1 MIDINCDMGE
11 LNELMDDGTYE
22 SLMDHVTSINVACGG
37 HAGDDVMM
45 NTMVELAKAK
55 KVNLGAHP
63 SYPDK
68 ENFGRYEIDIS
79 ISDLKDSIST
89 QIINL
94 IDIANKNG
102 SELSH
107 VKPHGAL
114 YNKAAEDKGLAMLIG
129 EVVKSIDPLLP
140 IMCLAGSQMIT
151 VLESIGLKAI
161 PESFADR
168 TYEPDGTLRKRSYSN
183 ALISN
188 PQIASKQAFNIYYK
202 KRIIAHEGSE
212 FSIDSE
218 TICIHSDTENALKI
232 AKAVKQKLI
241 RS

>member
-94 IDIANKNG
+94 IDIANKHG

-151 VLESIGLKAI
+151 VLESIGLKAM

-183 ALISN
+183 ALINN

>member
-151 VLESIGLKAI
+151 VLESIGLKAM

-168 TYEPDGTLRKRSYSN
+168 TYESDGTLRKRSYSN
-183 ALISN
+183 ALINN

>member
-1 MIDINCDMGE
+1 M
-11 LNELMDDGTYE
+11 
-22 SLMDHVTSINVACGG
+22 
-37 HAGDDVMM
+37 
-45 NTMVELAKAK
+45 
-55 KVNLGAHP
+55 
-63 SYPDK
+63 
-68 ENFGRYEIDIS
+68 
-79 ISDLKDSIST
+79 
-89 QIINL
+89 
-94 IDIANKNG
+94 IDIANKHG

-151 VLESIGLKAI
+151 VLESIGLKAM

-168 TYEPDGTLRKRSYSN
+168 TYEPDGNLRKRSYSN

>member
-45 NTMVELAKAK
+45 NTMVELAKGK
-55 KVNLGAHP
+55 KVNIGAHP

-151 VLESIGLKAI
+151 VLESIGLKAM

-183 ALISN
+183 ALIDI
-188 PQIASKQAFNIYYK
+188 PQIASAQAYNIYYN

-212 FSIDSE
+212 FSIDSK

>member
-94 IDIANKNG
+94 IDIANKHG

-151 VLESIGLKAI
+151 VLESIGLKAM

-168 TYEPDGTLRKRSYSN
+168 TYEPDGTLRKRYYSN
-183 ALISN
+183 ALIDI
-188 PQIASKQAFNIYYK
+188 PQLASKQAFNIYYN

-212 FSIDSE
+212 FSIDSK

>member
-55 KVNLGAHP
+55 KVNIGAHP

-151 VLESIGLKAI
+151 VLESIGLKAM

>member
-37 HAGDDVMM
+37 HAGDDAMM
-45 NTMVELAKAK
+45 NTMVKLAKDK
-55 KVNLGAHP
+55 KINIGAHP

-79 ISDLKDSIST
+79 ISSLKDSIST

-94 IDIANKNG
+94 MDITNKNG

-151 VLESIGLKAI
+151 VLESIGLKPM

-183 ALISN
+183 ALINKS
-188 PQIASKQAFNIYYK
+188 QIASKQAYNICYN

-212 FSIDSE
+212 FSIDSK
-218 TICIHSDTENALKI
+218 TICIHSDTKNALKI

>member
-45 NTMVELAKAK
+45 NTMVELAKSK
-55 KVNLGAHP
+55 KVNIGAHP

-68 ENFGRYEIDIS
+68 ENFGRFEIDIS
-79 ISDLKDSIST
+79 ISALKESIST

-94 IDIANKNG
+94 IDIAIKNG

-114 YNKAAEDKGLAMLIG
+114 YNKAARDKGLAMLIG

-151 VLESIGLKAI
+151 VLESIGLKAM

-183 ALISN
+183 ALIN
-188 PQIASKQAFNIYYK
+188 NTQIASKQAYNIYYN

-212 FSIDSE
+212 FSIDSK
-218 TICIHSDTENALKI
+218 TICIHSDTANALKI
-232 AKAVKQKLI
+232 AKAVKKKLI

>member
-22 SLMDHVTSINVACGG
+22 ALMDHVTSINVACGG

-45 NTMVELAKAK
+45 NTMVELAIGK
-55 KVNLGAHP
+55 KVNIGAHP

-79 ISDLKDSIST
+79 ISALKDSIST

-94 IDIANKNG
+94 MDITNKHG

-151 VLESIGLKAI
+151 VLESFGLKAM

-183 ALISN
+183 ALIDI
-188 PQIASKQAFNIYYK
+188 PQIASKQAYNIYFN

-212 FSIDSE
+212 FSIDSK

>member
-37 HAGDDVMM
+37 HAGDDAMM
-45 NTMVELAKAK
+45 NTMVKLAKDK
-55 KVNLGAHP
+55 KINVGAHP

-79 ISDLKDSIST
+79 ISSLKDSIST

-94 IDIANKNG
+94 MDITNKNG

-114 YNKAAEDKGLAMLIG
+114 YNKAAEDEGLAMLIG
-129 EVVKSIDPLLP
+129 EVVKSINPLLP

-151 VLESIGLKAI
+151 VLESIGLKTM

-183 ALISN
+183 ALIN
-188 PQIASKQAFNIYYK
+188 NAQIASNQAYNICYN

-212 FSIDSE
+212 FSIDSK
-218 TICIHSDTENALKI
+218 TICIHSDTKNALKI

>member
-45 NTMVELAKAK
+45 NTMVELAKGK
-55 KVNLGAHP
+55 KVNIGAHP

-79 ISDLKDSIST
+79 GSALKDSIST

-151 VLESIGLKAI
+151 VLESIGLKAM

-232 AKAVKQKLI
+232 AKAVKHKLI

>member
-151 VLESIGLKAI
+151 VLESIGLKAM

>member
-68 ENFGRYEIDIS
+68 ENFGRYKIDIS

-151 VLESIGLKAI
+151 VLESIGLKAM

-183 ALISN
+183 ALIDN
-188 PQIASKQAFNIYYK
+188 AQIASKQAYNIYYN

-212 FSIDSE
+212 FSIDSK
-218 TICIHSDTENALKI
+218 TICIHSCLLYTSPSPRD
-232 AKAVKQKLI
+232 
-241 RS
+241 

>member
-45 NTMVELAKAK
+45 STMVKLAKDK
-55 KVNLGAHP
+55 KVNIGAHP

-68 ENFGRYEIDIS
+68 ENFGRFEIDIS
-79 ISDLKDSIST
+79 ISALKDSIST

-114 YNKAAEDKGLAMLIG
+114 YNKAAKDKGLAMLIG

-151 VLESIGLKAI
+151 VLESIGLKAM

-183 ALISN
+183 ALINN

>member
-37 HAGDDVMM
+37 HAGDNVMM
-45 NTMVELAKAK
+45 NTMVKLAKDK
-55 KVNLGAHP
+55 KVNIGAHP

-79 ISDLKDSIST
+79 ISALKDSIST

-151 VLESIGLKAI
+151 VLESIGLKAM

-183 ALISN
+183 ALINN
-188 PQIASKQAFNIYYK
+188 PQIALKQAFNIYYK

>member
-45 NTMVELAKAK
+45 NTMVELAKGK
-55 KVNLGAHP
+55 KVNIGAHP

-151 VLESIGLKAI
+151 VLESIGLKAM

-168 TYEPDGTLRKRSYSN
+168 TYEPNGTLRKRSYSN
-183 ALISN
+183 ALIN
-188 PQIASKQAFNIYYK
+188 NAQIASKQAYNIYYN

-212 FSIDSE
+212 FSIDSK

>member
-45 NTMVELAKAK
+45 NTMVELAKGK
-55 KVNLGAHP
+55 KVNIGAHP

-94 IDIANKNG
+94 IDIANEND

-151 VLESIGLKAI
+151 VLESIGLKAM

-212 FSIDSE
+212 FSIDSK

-232 AKAVKQKLI
+232 AKAVKHKLI

>member
-45 NTMVELAKAK
+45 NTMVELAKGK
-55 KVNLGAHP
+55 KVNIGAHP

-94 IDIANKNG
+94 MDIANKNG

-151 VLESIGLKAI
+151 VLESIGLKAM

-168 TYEPDGTLRKRSYSN
+168 TYESDGTLRKRSYSN
-183 ALISN
+183 ALINN

-202 KRIIAHEGSE
+202 KKIIAHEGSK

>member
-45 NTMVELAKAK
+45 NTMVKLAKDK
-55 KVNLGAHP
+55 KVNIGAHP

-151 VLESIGLKAI
+151 VLESIGLKAM

-183 ALISN
+183 ALINN

>member
-22 SLMDHVTSINVACGG
+22 ALMDHVTSINVACGG

-129 EVVKSIDPLLP
+129 EVIKSIDPLLP

-151 VLESIGLKAI
+151 VLESIGLKAM

>member
-45 NTMVELAKAK
+45 NTMVELAKGK
-55 KVNLGAHP
+55 KVNIGAHP

-79 ISDLKDSIST
+79 GSALKDSIST

-94 IDIANKNG
+94 IDIANKND

-151 VLESIGLKAI
+151 VLESIGLKAM

-183 ALISN
+183 ALINN

>member
-45 NTMVELAKAK
+45 NTMVKLAKDK
-55 KVNLGAHP
+55 KVNIGAHP

-151 VLESIGLKAI
+151 VLESIGLKAM

-183 ALISN
+183 ALINN
-188 PQIASKQAFNIYYK
+188 PQIASKQAYNIYYN

-212 FSIDSE
+212 FSIDSK

>member
-151 VLESIGLKAI
+151 VLESIGLKAM

-188 PQIASKQAFNIYYK
+188 PQIASKHAFNIYYK

-232 AKAVKQKLI
+232 AKAVKHKLI

>member
-79 ISDLKDSIST
+79 ISDLKDSISK

-151 VLESIGLKAI
+151 VLESIGLKAM

>member
-1 MIDINCDMGE
+1 
-11 LNELMDDGTYE
+11 
-22 SLMDHVTSINVACGG
+22 MDHVTSINVACGG

-151 VLESIGLKAI
+151 VLESIGLKAM

>member
-151 VLESIGLKAI
+151 VLESIGLKAM

-183 ALISN
+183 ALIN
-188 PQIASKQAFNIYYK
+188 KPQIASKQAYNIYYN

-212 FSIDSE
+212 FSIDSK

>member
-45 NTMVELAKAK
+45 NTMVELAKGK
-55 KVNLGAHP
+55 KVNIGAHP

-68 ENFGRYEIDIS
+68 ENFGRYKIDIS
-79 ISDLKDSIST
+79 TSDLKDSIST

-151 VLESIGLKAI
+151 VLESIGLKAM

-183 ALISN
+183 ALINS
-188 PQIASKQAFNIYYK
+188 PQKASKQAFNIYYK
-202 KRIIAHEGSE
+202 KRIIAYEGSE

-232 AKAVKQKLI
+232 AKAVKHKLI

>member
-37 HAGDDVMM
+37 HAGDNVMM
-45 NTMVELAKAK
+45 NTMVKLAKDK
-55 KVNLGAHP
+55 KVNIGAHP

-79 ISDLKDSIST
+79 ISALKDSIST

-151 VLESIGLKAI
+151 VLESIGLKAM

-183 ALISN
+183 ALINN
-188 PQIASKQAFNIYYK
+188 PQIALKQAFNIYYK

-212 FSIDSE
+212 FSIDSK

>member
-22 SLMDHVTSINVACGG
+22 SLMDQVTSINVACGG

-45 NTMVELAKAK
+45 NTMVELAKGK
-55 KVNLGAHP
+55 KINIGAHP

-151 VLESIGLKAI
+151 VLESIGLKAM

-212 FSIDSE
+212 FSIDSK

>member
-11 LNELMDDGTYE
+11 LNELMNDGTYE

-151 VLESIGLKAI
+151 VLESIGLKAM

-168 TYEPDGTLRKRSYSN
+168 TYEPDGTLRKRPHSN

>member
-45 NTMVELAKAK
+45 NTMVELAKGK
-55 KVNLGAHP
+55 KVNIGAHP

-68 ENFGRYEIDIS
+68 ENFGRFEIDIS
-79 ISDLKDSIST
+79 ISALKDSIST

-151 VLESIGLKAI
+151 VLESIGLKAM

-183 ALISN
+183 ALIN
-188 PQIASKQAFNIYYK
+188 KPQIASKQAFNIYCN

-212 FSIDSE
+212 FSIDSK

>member
-45 NTMVELAKAK
+45 NTMVELAKGK
-55 KVNLGAHP
+55 KVKIGAHP

-140 IMCLAGSQMIT
+140 IMCLAGSKMIN
-151 VLESIGLKAI
+151 VLESIGLKAM

-168 TYEPDGTLRKRSYSN
+168 TYEPDGTLRKRSYSD
-183 ALISN
+183 ALIKN
-188 PQIASKQAFNIYYK
+188 PQIASKQAYNIYYN

>member
-11 LNELMDDGTYE
+11 LNELMNDGTYE

-94 IDIANKNG
+94 IDIANKHG

-140 IMCLAGSQMIT
+140 IMCLAGSKMIN
-151 VLESIGLKAI
+151 VLESIGLKAM

-183 ALISN
+183 ALINN

>member
-11 LNELMDDGTYE
+11 LNELIDDGTYE

-45 NTMVELAKAK
+45 NTMVELAKGK
-55 KVNLGAHP
+55 KVNIGAHP

-114 YNKAAEDKGLAMLIG
+114 YNKAAEDKELAMLIG

-151 VLESIGLKAI
+151 VLESIGLKAM

>member
-151 VLESIGLKAI
+151 VLESIGLKAM

-183 ALISN
+183 ALIN
-188 PQIASKQAFNIYYK
+188 KPQIAAIQAFNIYYK

>member
-11 LNELMDDGTYE
+11 INDLMDDGTYE
-22 SLMDHVTSINVACGG
+22 SLMDHVSSINVACGG
-37 HAGDDVMM
+37 HAGDELMM
-45 NTMVELAKAK
+45 KTLVGIAKEK
-55 KVNLGAHP
+55 KVNIGAHP

-68 ENFGRYEIDIS
+68 ENFGRFEIDIS
-79 ISDLKDSIST
+79 PSALQDSIST

-94 IDIANKNG
+94 MDIAKKNG

-114 YNKAAEDKGLAMLIG
+114 YNKAAKDKKLAMLIG

-151 VLESIGLKAI
+151 ILESIGLKVM

-168 TYEPDGTLRKRSYSN
+168 AYEPDGSLRKRSYSN
-183 ALISN
+183 ALINN
-188 PQIASKQAFNIYYK
+188 PQIASNQAYDIYYN
-202 KRIIAHEGSE
+202 KRIIAHEGSK
-212 FSIDSE
+212 FSVDSK
-218 TICIHSDTENALKI
+218 TICIHSDTANALKI